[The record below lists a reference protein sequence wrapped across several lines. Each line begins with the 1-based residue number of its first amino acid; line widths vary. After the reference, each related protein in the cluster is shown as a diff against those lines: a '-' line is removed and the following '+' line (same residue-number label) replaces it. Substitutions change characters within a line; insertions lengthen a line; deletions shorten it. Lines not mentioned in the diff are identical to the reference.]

1 MVGAEPLGEV
11 VTGGLAGRAVEPAT
25 GEVGPDGHTTERSCL
40 NCGTPLLGDYCHAC
54 GQRGHVH
61 RSLRAFGHDLLHGV
75 FHFEGKIWRTLPMLA
90 WRPGELTRRYIEGQ
104 RASYISPIALFLFCV
119 FLMFAVLSATGTLRT
134 PDSSAVQRELQS
146 SIAKEEATV
155 ARLQRKRQQAIE
167 QRQPTADIDARLR
180 EARDDLEGLRT
191 VRGAAGGR
199 TDDVPIGDEVPDWLR
214 APIVKAGRNPELLV
228 YKLKTN
234 AYKFSW
240 MLIPLSVPFLWLLF
254 PFSRKF
260 RLYDH
265 TVFVTYSLCF
275 MTLLAIFAGLMMR
288 AGLSSVAGLLWLVP
302 PVHMYRQLRGA
313 YSLTR
318 PAALLRTVLLLAFAM
333 IAATLFILILVSL
346 GIFE

>member
-1 MVGAEPLGEV
+1 MNGAEPLADV
-11 VTGGLAGRAVEPAT
+11 LTGGLAGRAVEPAA
-25 GEVGPDGHTTERSCL
+25 GEVGPDGHTTERNCL
-40 NCGTPLLGDYCHAC
+40 NCGTALAGDYCHAC

-61 RSLRAFGHDLLHGV
+61 RSLHAFVHDLLHGV

-90 WRPGELTRRYIEGQ
+90 WRPGELTRRYIAGQ
-104 RASYISPIALFLFCV
+104 RASFISPIALFLFCV
-119 FLMFAVLSATGTLRT
+119 FLMFAVLSLTGAIGT
-134 PDSSAVQRELQS
+134 PDSPAVQSELQAA
-146 SIAKEEATV
+146 IAKEEASI
-155 ARLQRKRQQAIE
+155 ARLQRERQQAV
-167 QRQPTADIDARLR
+167 QRGRATRQIDARLR
-180 EARDDLEGLRT
+180 EAQDDLERLRA
-191 VRGAAGGR
+191 VRGATGAAANGL
-199 TDDVPIGDEVPDWLR
+199 TVDDGVPDWLR
-214 APIVKAGRNPELLV
+214 APIQKAGRNPELLI

-275 MTLLAIFAGLMMR
+275 MTLIAVLAGMMMGAGL
-288 AGLSSVAGLLWLVP
+288 GSVAGLLWFVP
-302 PVHMYRQLRGA
+302 PIHMYRQLRGA
-313 YSLTR
+313 YGLTR
-318 PAALLRTVLLLAFAM
+318 RSALLRTALLLVFAV